1 MFSWSGPRKPDV
13 AAWHALDNYT
23 AVGQLSPVTHNIDR
37 RRFLQGCALGAG
49 VLGLG
54 STTAAAQQAAITPT
68 DFLNAIARQDFIDAV
83 QSVSFEAEPSVPQ
96 YGVFSDPIQGF
107 PIDGDTYGVLSSG
120 QADNVF
126 GEASVFSSVSYGTPV
141 EEYPDGTE
149 NAFDVAEVSID
160 FTVPPGVTGL
170 NFDYRY
176 ATEEI
181 PEFVGSEFQDFFT
194 ATLTGP
200 DDYEELITVLPDGDE
215 LTVDNVVDY
224 ANAPGGT
231 SESPEPP
238 LPSPNDTKFNAVTQL
253 LAAQNAESFADVGLS
268 GETLTLVLRLGD
280 GSDSIYDTAVF
291 LDNLTFGAPSGEEP
305 GSEIEVVVPYQVDFV
320 EGPPNE
326 QLGEDDDDFYGRQN
340 RLIQYAHGNADGI
353 IRRDT
358 YINSLAE
365 SVRDCVGDDAIEVTG
380 DTARVDFTVAAG
392 CELELSLVSYTL
404 PGETFSFET
413 ADQQDLA
420 GATTDT
426 FGPGD
431 WTIQVALPTE
441 TQTAD
446 VESVAP
452 GDALDSL

>member
-1 MFSWSGPRKPDV
+1 MTRHIG
-13 AAWHALDNYT
+13 
-23 AVGQLSPVTHNIDR
+23 R

-54 STTAAAQQAAITPT
+54 STTVAAQEASITAEE
-68 DFLNAIARQDFIDAV
+68 FLNAIARQDFIDAV
-83 QSVSFEAEPSVPQ
+83 ESVSFEADPSLPQ

-120 QADNVF
+120 RADDVF
-126 GEASVFSSVSYGTPV
+126 GEATTFSSFDYGTPV
-141 EEYPDGTE
+141 EEYPGGAG
-149 NAFDVAEVSID
+149 NAFDVAEVHIE
-160 FTVPPGVTGL
+160 FIVPPGVTGV

-176 ATEEI
+176 GTEEI
-181 PEFVGSEFQDFFT
+181 PDFVGTEFQDFFT
-194 ATLTGP
+194 ATLFGP

-224 ANAPGGT
+224 ANVPDGG
-231 SESPEPP
+231 SESPTPP
-238 LPSPNDTKFNAVTQL
+238 LPSPNDTTLNSVTQL
-253 LAAQNAESFADVGLS
+253 LAAQNAESFASMGLT
-268 GETLTLVLRLGD
+268 GETLRLVLRLGD

-320 EGPPNE
+320 EGQPNE
-326 QLGEDDDDFYGRQN
+326 QLGEDENDFYGRQN

-358 YINSLAE
+358 YINSLDD
-365 SVRDCVGDDAIEVTG
+365 SVRECVSYDPIQVNG
-380 DTARVDFTVAAG
+380 DTARVDFTVAPD

-404 PGETFSFET
+404 PGEAFSFET
-413 ADQQDLA
+413 ADQQELA
-420 GATTDT
+420 GATTNT

-431 WTIQVALPTE
+431 WTIQVPLPTE
-441 TQTAD
+441 TQTTEAQ
-446 VESVAP
+446 SVTFA
-452 GDALDSL
+452 DALDAL